1 MKNLLILL
9 LISINTAAFSQTEQ
23 FISLIQQ
30 TKQSYLDRGY
40 SLVDESSASILTGE
54 PLVTPL
60 LNLEYNTYYIVLVQV
75 DGCIYCS
82 YEVNYVDENEFLLPV
97 DFEFIMENNLKQ
109 ALYKFQNDLNKK
121 GKFVVFL
128 ESDLPYYVNIFV
140 FKKS

>member
-1 MKNLLILL
+1 MKHLLILL
-9 LISINTAAFSQTEQ
+9 LLGISFTAFSQTEQ
-23 FISLIQQ
+23 FQSLIQK

-40 SLVDESSASILTGE
+40 KLVDESSASIQTGE

-60 LNLEYNTYYIVLVQV
+60 LNFEYNTYYIVLIQV

-82 YEVNYVDENEFLLPV
+82 YEVNYVDENDFLLPL

-109 ALYKFQNDLNKK
+109 ALYKFQNDVNKK
-121 GKFVVFL
+121 GKFVIFL

-140 FKKS
+140 FKK

>member
-1 MKNLLILL
+1 MKNFLIILL
-9 LISINTAAFSQTEQ
+9 LSLSVTAFSQTEQ
-23 FISLIQQ
+23 FQSLTQK

-40 SLVDESSASILTGE
+40 TLVDESSASIQTGE

-60 LNLEYNTYYIVLVQV
+60 LSFEYNTYYIVLVQV

-82 YEVNYVDENEFLLPV
+82 YEVNFVDENEFLLTV
-97 DFEFIMENNLKQ
+97 DFEFIIENNLKQ

-140 FKKS
+140 FKKK